1 MCVCMCA
8 CVFLCLTKQGISDD
22 GLLWSRS
29 GSLER
34 QESDSI
40 RKLVE
45 RGSRPKDCRQKV
57 GSYLYSDPTSAT
69 ADKTAGQRFDKIV
82 VGVER

>member
-1 MCVCMCA
+1 MTASC
-8 CVFLCLTKQGISDD
+8 
-22 GLLWSRS
+22 GLARFSHQ
-29 GSLER
+29 R

-57 GSYLYSDPTSAT
+57 GSYLYSDPTSTT

-82 VGVER
+82 GGVER